1 MYTIDTPKAITNP
14 ASDRQVNF
22 IRALVCQKYTP
33 AEQVKYVEFLDSA
46 VISKF
51 RASEIITHLKSL
63 PDVNG
68 GAGTF
73 VEDELVPL
81 EFYMVDGVVYRV
93 KLSSKERLYAEA
105 LEGTSFNYAP
115 GAIRNIRAHHKLT
128 LAQAKAYGAENG
140 VCCRC
145 GATLTNPDS
154 IEAGIGPICA
164 GKF

>member
-1 MYTIDTPKAITNP
+1 MYTIDTPQAITNP
-14 ASDRQVNF
+14 ASDRQVGF
-22 IRALVCQKYTP
+22 IRALVAQKYTT
-33 AEQVKYVEFLDSA
+33 AEQVKYMEFLNSA
-46 VISKF
+46 VISKS

-63 PDVNG
+63 PDVH
-68 GAGTF
+68 GAP

-93 KLSSKERLYAEA
+93 KLSSKDRLYAEA

-115 GAIRNIRAHHKLT
+115 GAIRKIRAHHKLT
-128 LAQAKAYGAENG
+128 LEQAKAYGAENG

-154 IEAGIGPICA
+154 IKAGIGPICA